1 MYVFWLFCLVCVFFD
16 DFLFLSISLFLPF
29 SRGVFLFY
37 NYQKIF
43 IPALKTIIHWWWVQ
57 LYLREFISNFLG
69 LDLF

>member
-29 SRGVFLFY
+29 SRGFFLFY